1 MIRFQRE
8 WMAFNEVAG
17 FLYSPHCCEELTIEG
32 VVVALCRGQCL
43 GVESHW
49 QPFLV
54 VVVSAAPMWVA
65 EASVT
70 SWILA
75 VALGSCSVVALT
87 KACFES

>member
-32 VVVALCRGQCL
+32 VVVALRRGQCL

-49 QPFLV
+49 QPAFVGASFLD
-54 VVVSAAPMWVA
+54 
-65 EASVT
+65 E
-70 SWILA
+70 
-75 VALGSCSVVALT
+75 GSSNVDDELDLT
-87 KACFES
+87 CCARML

>member
-1 MIRFQRE
+1 MDRT
-8 WMAFNEVAG
+8 AFNEVPE
-17 FLYSPHCCEELTIEG
+17 LHYSQHRGKEFAVEG
-32 VVVALCRGQCL
+32 AIVGLCRGQGL